1 MVEYIA
7 IAVVIIVLL
16 VVVILAA
23 KRRCKSGKR
32 GPCKSKKNSS
42 KNSSYSGP
50 ANTQLYVG
58 NVSYRAEES
67 ELRDFFAGFGDVET
81 VRVIKDRRTGRSK
94 GFAFIT
100 FVDLEGASAALKAHE
115 QDFAGRA
122 LIVRYAKPASR

>member
-7 IAVVIIVLL
+7 IAVVVIVLL
-16 VVVILAA
+16 VVIILAA
-23 KRRCKSGKR
+23 KRRCRSGKK
-32 GPCKSKKNSS
+32 GSCKSPKNRS
-42 KNSSYSGP
+42 KRPSYNGP

-58 NVSYRAEES
+58 NVSYRANES
-67 ELRDFFAGFGDVET
+67 ELREFFAGFGDVET

-100 FVDLEGASAALKAHE
+100 FSDLDSASAALDAHE
-115 QDFAGRA
+115 KDFAGRA